1 MYKFFAFLSRMKFI
15 DRWSLM
21 HSVKKENIMEHS
33 HQAAVLAHALAVIG
47 NAYFGKAYDVNLVAV
62 TALFHESSE
71 VLTGDLPSPIKYF
84 NPEIKTA
91 YKGLE
96 AIACDKLLGMLPD
109 EMRGE
114 YEKVL
119 QPDCSGYEYRL
130 TKCAD
135 KLCAYIKCLE
145 ELKMSNNEFKKAKQS
160 LEKELSALNS
170 EEVNFFLKNFVEP
183 FKLTLD
189 ELD

>member
-1 MYKFFAFLSRMKFI
+1 MHKFFAFLSRMKFI

-21 HSVKKENIMEHS
+21 HSVRKENIMEHS
-33 HQAAVLAHALAVIG
+33 HQAAVIAHALAVIG
-47 NAYFGKAYDVNLVAV
+47 NTYFGKTYDINAATVA
-62 TALFHESSE
+62 ALFHESSE
-71 VLTGDLPSPIKYF
+71 VITGDLPTPIKYF
-84 NPEIKTA
+84 NPEIKAA
-91 YKGLE
+91 YKSLE
-96 AIACDKLLGMLPD
+96 AVANDKLLGMLP
-109 EMRGE
+109 EQMRGA

-119 QPDCSGYEYRL
+119 KPANDSGESKL
-130 TKCAD
+130 TKWAD

-160 LEKELSALNS
+160 LEKELIALSS
-170 EEVNFFLKNFVEP
+170 EEVNVFMKHFVEP